1 MKISK
6 AVALLV
12 PVILIA
18 GCASNPR
25 YSGAAVDETLIETG
39 GVTSGTTTPS
49 LYRPQSPFGTA
60 APIAVQPAADPDF

>member
-6 AVALLV
+6 TVALLV
-12 PVILIA
+12 PLLLVA
-18 GCASNPR
+18 GCASYSRN
-25 YSGAAVDETLIETG
+25 SGAVADETLIETG
-39 GVTSGTTTPS
+39 GVNFGSTTPS